1 MFCQYC
7 GAQIPDGSAF
17 CSACGSRQQIVQQP
31 QRQEAPTYQ
40 QAQPTYQQ
48 AQPTHQQAQPAY
60 QQPVYQQQA
69 YQQPM
74 PGMKWHKFICYFAL
88 WLSAVMNLGTGIT
101 YMSSYYGVP
110 KIYGGFAIVIAVL
123 CIMTALKLIRFKH
136 DAPKTLHNLLLL
148 SAVGSFAFTLWSA
161 GIFSGYGIDFSDS
174 NTVAALASF
183 VLSLVIIL
191 INKSYYN
198 KRAYLFTR

>member
-17 CSACGSRQQIVQQP
+17 CSACGSRQQIVQPSQQP

-48 AQPTHQQAQPAY
+48 ARPTYQQAQPA
-60 QQPVYQQQA
+60 YQQQA

-74 PGMKWHKFICYFAL
+74 PGMKWHNFICKFAL
-88 WLSAVMNLGTGIT
+88 WLSAVLNLATGIT
-101 YMSSYYGVP
+101 YMSSYYSVQ

-123 CIMTALKLIRFKH
+123 CVITALKLIKFKA

-148 SAVGSFAFTLWSA
+148 SAVGSLAFMLWAA
-161 GIFSGYGIDFSDS
+161 GVFSGYGIDFSDR
-174 NTVAALASF
+174 NTVSALLSF
-183 VLSLVIIL
+183 VFSLVIIM